1 MQQDIAVERV
11 ESWIE
16 ITISR
21 PEKLNAIRE
30 QTAVEILEQLEQAEA
45 DPGIRVVLI
54 KGSEKAFCTGVDT
67 SEQVVSPDEVYE
79 QWRRRK
85 RSRKINRMFRML
97 PEYTKPVIAVVE
109 GYALGGGF
117 ELALLCDLVIA
128 GEGAQFSL
136 PESKLGLI
144 PGGGGTQTLARI
156 VGKPLAKEML
166 WTGRRLSAKEALEMR
181 IINHAVEKGAALEKA
196 RDMARTIG
204 KQAPLSV
211 MFCKQAAER
220 GYDGSLVEGMNI
232 EADAFFALSF
242 SRDREEGLAAFREKR
257 TPNFNS
263 R

>member
-1 MQQDIAVERV
+1 MQQDIVVERV
-11 ESWIE
+11 ENWIE

-21 PEKLNAIRE
+21 PEKMNAIRE
-30 QTAVEILEQLEQAEA
+30 QTAIEILEQLEQAEA
-45 DPGIRVVLI
+45 DRGIRAVLI

-67 SEQVVSPDEVYE
+67 SEQVLSPDEVYE

-85 RSRKINRMFRML
+85 RSRKVNQMFKAL
-97 PEYTKPVIAVVE
+97 PVYTKPVIAVVE

-117 ELALLCDLVIA
+117 ELALLCDLVVA
-128 GEGAQFSL
+128 GEGALFSL

-144 PGGGGTQTLARI
+144 PGGAGTQTLARI
-156 VGKPLAKEML
+156 IGKPLAKEML

-196 RDMARTIG
+196 RDVARMIG

-211 MFCKQAAER
+211 MFSKQAMER
-220 GYDGSLVEGMNI
+220 GYDLSLAEGMNI

-257 TPNFNS
+257 TPDFNG